1 MGHCVA
7 TYKDQCVRG
16 ASSIWS
22 LTCEQPVGVIANSVT
37 IELASDRTIVECRGY
52 ANRSAHPDEI
62 EVIKRWAAAYGL
74 AWHDW
79 LW

>member
-1 MGHCVA
+1 
-7 TYKDQCVRG
+7 VRG

-52 ANRSAHPDEI
+52 ANRGAHPDEI
-62 EVIKRWAAAYGL
+62 EVIKRWAAAHGL